1 MMPRPR
7 PVDVRITEAKEKLAM
22 LEDKK
27 RMEVLRNRIN
37 ARRGKRR
44 RRRL

>member
-1 MMPRPR
+1 MPRPR
-7 PVDVRITEAKEKLAM
+7 PIDTRIAEAKERVQM

-27 RMEVLRNRIN
+27 RLEVLRQRIA

-44 RRRL
+44 RRTM

>member
-1 MMPRPR
+1 MPRPR
-7 PVDVRITEAKEKLAM
+7 PIDVRISEAKERLAM

-27 RMEVLRNRIN
+27 RLEVLRNRIN

-44 RRRL
+44 RRTM

>member
-1 MMPRPR
+1 MPRPR
-7 PVDVRITEAKEKLAM
+7 PIDIRISEAKDKLAM

-27 RMEVLRNRIN
+27 RLEALRNRIA

-44 RRRL
+44 RRTM

>member
-1 MMPRPR
+1 MPRPR
-7 PVDVRITEAKEKLAM
+7 PIDTRIAEAKDKLAM

-27 RMEVLRNRIN
+27 RLEALRNRIA

-44 RRRL
+44 RRSM